1 MARTVIILASLVF
14 IGVLVWAFS
23 TGAGFD
29 LAAFTTDPWVATA
42 SADLIFGFILLAVVI
57 AWNEPSPV
65 RAALWIVPIFIVG
78 NLVPALYLLLNGRK
92 MVERLRGS
100 EETP

>member
-1 MARTVIILASLVF
+1 MARLIIALASIVF
-14 IGVLVWAFS
+14 IGILVWAFS

-29 LAAFTTDPWVATA
+29 PDAFTTDPWVATA

-92 MVERLRGS
+92 MVARLRG
-100 EETP
+100 TD